1 MSENTVCLLRRARR
15 ILFFSFLF
23 TSHIQGKWSTSA
35 QKFLSFHHHSGSFT
49 LIKNFWM
56 TPKWRNDT
64 GMAGMKSRI
73 TTFFQDIW
81 DDRNDENALRM
92 TQIIILPSFLSF
104 QQNVIPRHSTAQMT
118 MEWMEWHWNDS
129 ILSTWT
135 MIDGMTLKWW
145 NDVRLM
151 EKYWNEQGM
160 KKWHRNDIEKHLK
173 SKWLRNDG
181 MA

>member
-1 MSENTVCLLRRARR
+1 MAKSVHAEDD
-15 ILFFSFLF
+15 I
-23 TSHIQGKWSTSA
+23 IDKGKWWTSA

-118 MEWMEWHWNDS
+118 MEWMEWHRMMVYCHHELRLMEWRSNDGMTFKWLEWHLNDWND
-129 ILSTWT
+129 IGMVEWNWN
-135 MIDGMTLKWW
+135 DGMTLEWW
-145 NDVRLM
+145 NDIQM
-151 EKYWNEQGM
+151 TGM
-160 KKWHRNDIEKHLK
+160 TLEW
-173 SKWLRNDG
+173 
-181 MA
+181 